1 MKQHTID
8 AIKAVATADTPWD
21 TFQALTRAREVL
33 GDEAE
38 AYWPLLETITQ
49 RQTEIERLRR
59 LAGCD
64 ALTGVANRRTFE
76 DELEREAARH
86 DRTGDSFAVLMLD
99 LDDLKPRNDALGH
112 AAGDRAI
119 VAVADACVHAVRTT
133 DVVARL
139 GGDEFAVLLCGT
151 DLSGARTFA
160 SRLRSSIEAQAPDN
174 ISLRV
179 SIGVSAMCSEM
190 RNGQEVVVAAD
201 LDLYAD
207 KDGRKQASAPGDFE
221 AA

>member
-8 AIKAVATADTPWD
+8 VITAVATADTPWD
-21 TFQALTRAREVL
+21 TFQALTKAREVL

-38 AYWPLLETITQ
+38 AFWPLLETITQ
-49 RQTEIERLRR
+49 RQTEIERLKR

-76 DELEREAARH
+76 DELERESARH
-86 DRTGDSFAVLMLD
+86 GRTGDSFAVLMLD

-119 VAVADACVHAVRTT
+119 VAVADACVAAVRTT

-151 DLSGARTFA
+151 DLAGARTFA
-160 SRLRSSIEAQAPDN
+160 ARLRSSIEAQSPDN
-174 ISLRV
+174 TGLKV
-179 SIGVSAMCSEM
+179 SIGVSAICSEM
-190 RNGQEVVVAAD
+190 MCPQEVVVAAD

-207 KDGRKQASAPGDFE
+207 KEARKRKADTGDFE